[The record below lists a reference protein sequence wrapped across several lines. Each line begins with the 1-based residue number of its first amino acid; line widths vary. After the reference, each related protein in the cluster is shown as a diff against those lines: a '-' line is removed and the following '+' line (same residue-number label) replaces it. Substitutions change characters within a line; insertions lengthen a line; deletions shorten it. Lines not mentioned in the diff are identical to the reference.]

1 MKDGVMKATWI
12 FNALGA
18 VFGLLA
24 VIAGAMAA
32 HAISDPH
39 AAAMVEKAA
48 LYALLHAGLL
58 VVWSGTGVLALV
70 IRLTMT
76 GGIVLFSGSIIG
88 KYVFD
93 LYALSALAPT
103 GGVLLMV
110 GWALLILY
118 AILNRRT

>member
-1 MKDGVMKATWI
+1 MNTTWI
-12 FNALGA
+12 FNAAGA

-48 LYALLHAGLL
+48 LYALLHAVLL
-58 VVWSGTGVLALV
+58 VLWQGAGMLALV
-70 IRLTMT
+70 IRLVIA

-103 GGVLLMV
+103 GGIMLMV
-110 GWALLILY
+110 GWVLLALY
-118 AILNRRT
+118 AILNRRA

>member
-1 MKDGVMKATWI
+1 MNTTWI
-12 FNALGA
+12 FNALAA

-110 GWALLILY
+110 GWALLVLY
-118 AILNRRT
+118 AVLNRRA